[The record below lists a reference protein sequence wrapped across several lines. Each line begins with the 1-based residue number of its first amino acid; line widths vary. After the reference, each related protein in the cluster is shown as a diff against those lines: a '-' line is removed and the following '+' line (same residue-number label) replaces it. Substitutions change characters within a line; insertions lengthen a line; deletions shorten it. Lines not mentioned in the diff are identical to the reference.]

1 MRDAPPPRTSLVRIA
16 AALLPLLAVL
26 QPARADDAAPPA
38 GVTADPCAGV
48 PVQPTAAHK
57 AGGHVYEDWIRDWLA
72 VDWAQ
77 RCRYRAEN
85 AALPKAGPHRLVL
98 VGDSITEGWREQV
111 PALFDAQL
119 VDRGIS
125 GQVSEQMLVRFREDA
140 LALSPD
146 VVQLMAGTNDL
157 AGNRGPT
164 TLATIEGNIASMAE
178 LARASGVRVLVASI
192 PPAKAFPWR
201 PDIHPADD
209 IRTLNAWLKAY
220 AARQHFTYVD
230 YHAVLADAEG
240 GMKPEYSG
248 DGVHPNAAGYAAM
261 QPVLE
266 AALRKARASSGRQA
280 AAAARR

>member
-1 MRDAPPPRTSLVRIA
+1 MRHAQARHATIIRSTL
-16 AALLPLLAVL
+16 AALLPLFALL
-26 QPARADDAAPPA
+26 QPARADDAAPLP
-38 GVTADPCAGV
+38 GVSADPCVGV

-57 AGGHVYEDWIRDWLA
+57 AGGHVYEDWMRDWLV

-85 AALPKAGPHRLVL
+85 ATLPKAGPHRVVL

-111 PALFDAQL
+111 PALFDGQFI
-119 VDRGIS
+119 DRGIS
-125 GQVSEQMLVRFREDA
+125 GQVSEQMLLRLREDA
-140 LALSPD
+140 LALSPE
-146 VVQLMAGTNDL
+146 VVQVMAGTNDL

-178 LARASGVRVLVASI
+178 LARANGVRVLVASI

-201 PDIHPADD
+201 PDIHPAAD
-209 IRTLNAWLKAY
+209 IRTLNAWLRSY
-220 AARQHFTYVD
+220 AQRQHLTYVD
-230 YHAVLADAEG
+230 YYSVLADADG
-240 GMKPEYSG
+240 GLKAEYSG

-266 AALRKARASSGRQA
+266 AALRGARAT
-280 AAAARR
+280 ARH